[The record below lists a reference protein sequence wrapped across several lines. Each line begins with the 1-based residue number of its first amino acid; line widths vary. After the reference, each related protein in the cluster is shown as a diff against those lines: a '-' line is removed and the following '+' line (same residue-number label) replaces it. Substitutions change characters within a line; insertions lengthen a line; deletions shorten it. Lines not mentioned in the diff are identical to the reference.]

1 MKIYRNSKLRY
12 YDFTIY
18 YDFITIYCDFII
30 SGNWKVEHIAVV
42 EISKMLKFTCMK
54 DGEVLTLVKFN
65 VLFTPIKVGDSV
77 ELAGWQNVQNR
88 FNIIDIIKHFP
99 VE

>member
-1 MKIYRNSKLRY
+1 M
-12 YDFTIY
+12 
-18 YDFITIYCDFII
+18 
-30 SGNWKVEHIAVV
+30 V
-42 EISKMLKFTCMK
+42 KFTCMK

-65 VLFTPIKVGDSV
+65 IIFTPIKVGDTV

-88 FNIIDIIKHFP
+88 FNIIEIIKHFP